1 VFKRSIARGD
11 RGSVRAG
18 KSGKTRDP
26 IINWK
31 MPANDACYS
40 GRIETM
46 HVLGR
51 LLLVGITLNF
61 VALAS
66 VAEAAEDPAKYPSR
80 AIHIIVGFNPGGG
93 NDIIA
98 RIFGQKLSESFD
110 QPVVIENKPGGGAI
124 LATEYVARSEPD
136 GYTLLV
142 GASGAMVINP
152 AVYAKL
158 QYDTL
163 RDFVPVSELGSFP
176 LILIV
181 GAESPFKSLADLV
194 AYAKQNPDKAN
205 YASSSAAFQLATE
218 LFKQKTGATMQ
229 MIPYKGANDSVVAVI
244 AGEVTAAIA
253 DAGPVSSQV
262 SGGRARALAV
272 AAPKR
277 MEEMPDVPTMK
288 EAGADVE
295 AVLWSGI
302 FAPKDTP
309 PLIVKKLEAEFIRI
323 ARIPNVVSR
332 LKLLNIESVGN
343 SSEEFSRIIASD
355 SERWTAVARAGNIQ
369 IEQ

>member
-1 VFKRSIARGD
+1 
-11 RGSVRAG
+11 
-18 KSGKTRDP
+18 
-26 IINWK
+26 
-31 MPANDACYS
+31 MPDNDALYR

-46 HVLGR
+46 RVLGG
-51 LLLVGITLNF
+51 LLLVGISLSF
-61 VALAS
+61 GSLVSAAR
-66 VAEAAEDPAKYPSR
+66 AAEDPAKYPSR
-80 AIHIIVGFNPGGG
+80 AIHIIVGFTPGGG

-98 RIFGQKLSESFD
+98 RIVGQKLSESFG
-110 QPVVIENKPGGGAI
+110 QPVIIENKPGGGAI

-181 GAESPFKSLADLV
+181 NAKSPFKSLADLV

-205 YASSSAAFQLATE
+205 YAGSSTAFQLATE

-244 AGEVTAAIA
+244 SGEVTATIA

-262 SGGRARALAV
+262 NGGQARALGV
-272 AAPKR
+272 AAPRR

-302 FAPKDTP
+302 FVPKDTP
-309 PLIVKKLEAEFIRI
+309 PAIVKKLEAEFIRI
-323 ARIPNVVSR
+323 ARIPDVVSR

-343 SSEEFSRIIASD
+343 SSEQFSRIIASD
-355 SERWTAVARAGNIQ
+355 LERWAAVARAGNIKM
-369 IEQ
+369 EQ